1 MAVKRVL
8 VVDDDPDIVDYL
20 GFFLG
25 DEGYEVSTAGRSSA
39 ALNALD
45 EFEPDAV
52 ILDVVLPG
60 KSGLDLLV
68 HIRQHER
75 WSEVPI
81 IVLTGNDAIV
91 QDNGKNY
98 LAGFRLERGADLV
111 LAKPVDRDALIAV
124 LAALTKSRGAKLH
137 EDT

>member
-25 DEGYEVSTAGRSSA
+25 DEGYEVSSAGRSSA

-91 QDNGKNY
+91 QDNGKSY

-124 LAALTKSRGAKLH
+124 LATLTSSHGAKVH

>member
-25 DEGYEVSTAGRSSA
+25 DEGYEVSSAGRSSA

-98 LAGFRLERGADLV
+98 LAGFRLERGADMV

>member
-20 GFFLG
+20 GFFLE
-25 DEGYEVSTAGRSSA
+25 DEGYEVSSANRSSS
-39 ALNALD
+39 ALTALD

-52 ILDVVLPG
+52 IVDVVLPG
-60 KSGLDLLV
+60 RSGLDLLV
-68 HIRQHER
+68 QIRQNQR

-98 LAGFRLERGADLV
+98 LAGFQLERGADLV
-111 LAKPVDRDALIAV
+111 LAKPVDRDALVAV
-124 LAALTKSRGAKLH
+124 LAKLTSSAC
-137 EDT
+137 

>member
-1 MAVKRVL
+1 MALKRVL

-20 GFFLG
+20 GFFLE
-25 DEGYEVSTAGRSSA
+25 DEGYEVSSANRSSS
-39 ALNALD
+39 ALTALD

-52 ILDVVLPG
+52 IVDVVLPG
-60 KSGLDLLV
+60 RSGLDLLV
-68 HIRQHER
+68 HIRQNER

-98 LAGFRLERGADLV
+98 LAGFDLERGADLV
-111 LAKPVDRDALIAV
+111 LAKPVDRDALAAV
-124 LAALTKSRGAKLH
+124 LSRLTNSKH
-137 EDT
+137 

>member
-25 DEGYEVSTAGRSSA
+25 DEGYEVSSAGRSSA

>member
-25 DEGYEVSTAGRSSA
+25 DEGYEVSSAGRSSA

-52 ILDVVLPG
+52 ILDVVPPG

>member
-1 MAVKRVL
+1 MVAKRIL
-8 VVDDDPDIVDYL
+8 VVDDDPDITDYL
-20 GFFLG
+20 GFFLK
-25 DEGYEVSTAGRSSA
+25 DEGYEVSSANRSSA
-39 ALNALD
+39 ALSALD

-52 ILDVVLPG
+52 IVDVILPG

-81 IVLTGNDAIV
+81 VVLTGNDAIV

-98 LAGFRLERGADLV
+98 LAGFHLERGADLV
-111 LAKPVDRDALIAV
+111 LAKPVDRDALVAV
-124 LAALTKSRGAKLH
+124 LSRLTNSRVPS
-137 EDT
+137 

>member
-1 MAVKRVL
+1 MALKRVL

-20 GFFLG
+20 GFFLE
-25 DEGYEVSTAGRSSA
+25 DEGYEVSSANRSSS
-39 ALNALD
+39 ALTALD

-52 ILDVVLPG
+52 IVDVVLPG
-60 KSGLDLLV
+60 RSGLDLLV
-68 HIRQHER
+68 HIRQNER

-98 LAGFRLERGADLV
+98 LAGFQLERGADLV
-111 LAKPVDRDALIAV
+111 LAKPVDRDALVAV
-124 LAALTKSRGAKLH
+124 LGRLTNSGR
-137 EDT
+137 

>member
-1 MAVKRVL
+1 MVAKRIL
-8 VVDDDPDIVDYL
+8 VVDDDPDITDYL
-20 GFFLG
+20 GFFLE
-25 DEGYEVSTAGRSSA
+25 DEGYEVSSANRSSA
-39 ALNALD
+39 ALSALD

-52 ILDVVLPG
+52 IVDVILPG

-81 IVLTGNDAIV
+81 VVLTGNDAIV

-98 LAGFRLERGADLV
+98 LAGFHLERGADLV
-111 LAKPVDRDALIAV
+111 LAKPVDRDALVAV
-124 LAALTKSRGAKLH
+124 LSRLTNSRVPS
-137 EDT
+137 